1 MSGNAMPGRVSL
13 LVSGIAKIVLGAF
26 CLFTI
31 LSDLKYLSD
40 FMITISFLVYGNE
53 IFTGILGVCFHNSDS
68 LPKTI
73 TMLVFEA
80 IQVVY
85 FLFSAKGG
93 GLNRNFFMVLL
104 LCLNLW
110 LLVGGVLNL
119 VATLKTRGE

>member
-53 IFTGILGVCFHNSDS
+53 IFTGILGVSFHNADS

-80 IQVVY
+80 IQVVF

-93 GLNRNFFMVLL
+93 GLKGNFFLVLL

-119 VATLKTRGE
+119 VATLKARGE